1 MNITVVGA
9 GHVGLVQAAVFAE
22 KGNRVIC
29 LDNDSEKISGLK
41 QKKLPFFEPGLE
53 SIVLTQMDRGTL
65 SFSDSIHE
73 GVEGSD
79 IIFIC
84 VGTPP
89 KENGEP
95 NLMYVENVAQDIGR
109 AMKTYKLIVE
119 KSTVPVETGEWIERT
134 IKKFCSE
141 GMTFD
146 VACNPEF
153 LREGQAVVDAQKPN
167 RIVIGTKS
175 GRAKETLW
183 KLYESFDAPLIFCDI
198 KTAELI
204 KHASNAFLSLKI
216 SYINAISQMCDR
228 VGADVEKVAEGMGL
242 DPRIGRAF
250 LNAGVGY
257 GGFCFPKDLQAFI
270 HIAEKT
276 GYDFKLLKCVE
287 EINDFQRGH
296 IVQKMKKAL
305 WVLDGKTIGVLGLS
319 FKPDTD
325 DMRFAPSVEIINKLK
340 SEGARI
346 RAYDPV
352 AVHEAK
358 KFLNDVKF
366 CSDVYETAEGADALL
381 LITEWKEFREIDWK
395 KIKAVMKNPAVF
407 DGRNFL
413 NADALAQ
420 FGFSYA
426 GMGR

>member
-41 QKKLPFFEPGLE
+41 QKKLPFYEPGLE

-153 LREGQAVVDAQKPN
+153 LREGQAVHDAQKPN

-296 IVQKMKKAL
+296 IVHKMKKAL

-325 DMRFAPSVEIINKLK
+325 DMRFAPSVEIIGKLQ

-346 RAYDPV
+346 QAYDPV

-366 CSDVYETAEGADALL
+366 CRDVYETAEGADALL

-395 KIKAVMKNPAVF
+395 KVKAVMKNPAVF

-420 FGFSYA
+420 FGFTYA

>member
-29 LDNDSEKISGLK
+29 LDNDSEKILGLK

-141 GMTFD
+141 GMSFD

-175 GRAKETLW
+175 ERAKETLW

-366 CSDVYETAEGADALL
+366 CNDVYETAEGADALL

-395 KIKAVMKNPAVF
+395 KVKMLMKNPAVF

-426 GMGR
+426 GIGR

>member
-1 MNITVVGA
+1 MNITVIGA
-9 GHVGLVQAAVFAE
+9 GHVGLVQAAIFAE
-22 KGNRVIC
+22 KGNRVVC
-29 LDNDSEKISGLK
+29 LDSDSGKISMLK
-41 QKKLPFFEPGLE
+41 EKKMPFFEPGLE
-53 SIVLTQMDRGTL
+53 DAVIAEMKKGAL
-65 SFSDSIHE
+65 SFSDRIQE
-73 GVEGSD
+73 GVESSD
-79 IIFIC
+79 ILFIC

-134 IKKFCSE
+134 IRKFSRE
-141 GMTFD
+141 NVEFD

-153 LREGQAVVDAQKPN
+153 LREGQAVYDARKPN
-167 RIVIGTKS
+167 RIVIGAKS
-175 GRAKETLW
+175 EKARKLLK
-183 KLYESFDAPLIFCDI
+183 KLYEPFDSPLIFCDI

-216 SYINAISQMCDR
+216 SYINAISQICDR
-228 VGADVEKVAEGMGL
+228 VGADVEKVAEGMGH
-242 DPRIGRAF
+242 DPRIGCSF

-270 HIAEKT
+270 HIAEKA

-287 EINDFQRGH
+287 EINTFQRQH
-296 IVQKMKKAL
+296 LVDKMKKSL
-305 WVLDGKTIGVLGLS
+305 WVLDGKIIGILGLS

-325 DMRFAPSVEIINKLK
+325 DMRFAPSVEIIAKLQ

-346 RAYDPV
+346 QAYDPV

-358 KFLNDVKF
+358 KMLNGVKF
-366 CSDVYETAEGADALL
+366 CSDAYETARDADALVL
-381 LITEWKEFREIDWK
+381 MTEWKEFLDVDWK
-395 KIKAVMKNPAVF
+395 KIKTLMKNPSVF

-413 NADALAQ
+413 NESKLTLL
-420 FGFSYA
+420 GFSYV

>member
-1 MNITVVGA
+1 MNITVIGA

-29 LDNDSEKISGLK
+29 LDNDKDKISGLK

-53 SIVLTQMDRGTL
+53 GIVRAQMDSGAL
-65 SFSDSIHE
+65 SFSDSIAE

-141 GMTFD
+141 STPFD

-153 LREGQAVVDAQKPN
+153 LREGQAVYDAQKPN
-167 RIVIGTKS
+167 RIVIGSKS
-175 GRAKETLW
+175 GKARELLK
-183 KLYESFDAPLIFCDI
+183 KLYGSFDSPLIFCDI

-216 SYINAISQMCDR
+216 SYINAISQVCDR

-270 HIAEKT
+270 HIAEKS

-287 EINDFQRGH
+287 DINTFQRQH
-296 IVQKMKKAL
+296 LVDKMKKSL
-305 WVLDGKTIGVLGLS
+305 WVLDGKIIAVLGLS

-325 DMRFAPSVEIINKLK
+325 DMRFAPSVEIITKLQ
-340 SEGARI
+340 SEGARVQ
-346 RAYDPV
+346 AYDPV
-352 AVHEAK
+352 SVHEAEK
-358 KFLNDVKF
+358 ELKGVKF
-366 CSDVYETAEGADALL
+366 CGSAYEAAEGADALVL
-381 LITEWKEFREIDWK
+381 MTEWKEFREIDWN
-395 KIKAVMKNPAVF
+395 KIKSAMKNPAVF

-413 NADALAQ
+413 NAETLAQ
-420 FGFSYA
+420 FGFSYV
-426 GMGR
+426 GIGR